1 MNSRDI
7 LKITLNLV
15 IIYVIG
21 GVLIAA
27 VYATTSPIIFK
38 IEKRAK
44 EQKLNRMLPVHLIV
58 NSPAAAEPGIEK
70 LLPREASVEKKELP
84 GGTVNVQAVVEG
96 KAVEGLLK
104 KLRKA
109 GATEVVEYS
118 PNKPVKVADWMPW
131 GKHAEV
137 YEVREG
143 GELKAYIV
151 ETRGKGYSS
160 IMPIYVAVSPDLVVQ
175 KIRVLSHGETP
186 GLGDEIMEDWFHNQF
201 AGKDLDHLV
210 VIKGETEDK
219 IQAITGATISTRA
232 VTNGV
237 RDAILLLEEQYW
249 GEKVHYTWAA
259 GSGFAKLGETSGGAG
274 KGSEGAG
281 QSEGNNEH

>member
-7 LKITLNLV
+7 LKITFNLV

-27 VYATTSPIIFK
+27 VYATTSPIIFQ

-44 EQKLNRMLPVHLIV
+44 EQKLNRMLPVQLII
-58 NSPAAAEPGIEK
+58 NSPDADETAIEK
-70 LLPREASVEKKELP
+70 LLPAETNVEKKELS
-84 GGTVNVQAVVEG
+84 GGMVNVRAVVDG
-96 KAVEGLLK
+96 SAVEGLLK

-109 GATEVVEYS
+109 GATEVVEFS
-118 PNKPVKVADWMPW
+118 PNKPTKVADWMPW

-201 AGKDLDHLV
+201 VGKDLDHLI

-237 RDAILLLEEQYW
+237 RDAILLLKEQYR
-249 GEKVHYTWAA
+249 GEEVQYTWAT
-259 GSGFAKLGETSGGAG
+259 GSGYAKLGQESQGTG
-274 KGSEGAG
+274 GAG
-281 QSEGNNEH
+281 QSEGENEH

>member
-7 LKITLNLV
+7 LKITANLV
-15 IIYVIG
+15 IIYIIG
-21 GVLIAA
+21 GVLIAG
-27 VYATTSPIIFK
+27 VYATTSPIIFQ

-44 EQKLNRMLPVHLIV
+44 EQKLNRMLPVHLII
-58 NSPAAAEPGIEK
+58 NSPAADAPDIEG
-70 LLPREASVEKKELP
+70 LLPTEADVEKQELP
-84 GGTVNVQAVVEG
+84 GSMVNIRAVVEG
-96 KAVEGLLK
+96 STVKRLLK
-104 KLRKA
+104 RLRKA
-109 GATEVVEYS
+109 GATEVVEFS
-118 PNKPVKVADWMPW
+118 PNKPAKVADWTPW

-160 IMPIYVAVSPDLVVQ
+160 IMPIYIAIAPDLVVQ
-175 KIRVLSHGETP
+175 KIRILSHGETP

-201 AGKDLDHLV
+201 MGKDLDHLV

-232 VTNGV
+232 VTQGV
-237 RDAILLLEEQYW
+237 RDAILLIKEQYR
-249 GEKVHYTWAA
+249 GEEVQYTWATA
-259 GSGFAKLGETSGGAG
+259 SGFAKLGEEAG
-274 KGSEGAG
+274 EGSEGAG